1 MKEKNFII
9 IFLLVAVVVFGG
21 GMISSCSSR
30 DDNKPN
36 VIFLLLDAARP
47 DRFGC
52 YGYDRNTSPVID
64 DLAAEGALFLN
75 HFANGTYTLASVP
88 TYFYSRYF
96 VKSLFPADRRI
107 PLQNTDDLFRKLDDE
122 AISIASVFKSNGYR
136 TALFSAHPWFV
147 KLYELVRDYDDFY
160 RVSGE
165 RSGYGSAEK
174 TFARMAAWIKEEGE
188 GREPFFIYAHLMD
201 THFPHE
207 RNAASESYIRPET
220 DSPARFDWRGFPLS
234 QKIGP
239 GGLAWLPEDFPE
251 EDLHYLNAIYD
262 GDIKYTD
269 TQLGSFI
276 RFLKEKGLFDN
287 TLLVITSDHGEH
299 LGEHNLTEHE
309 GPPWDSVIS
318 IPLIMRL
325 PGKIDPGTR
334 IGALTENVDILP
346 TLIDLLDLTIPKGKE
361 FDGKN
366 ALSGAEAETEEYVLT
381 TDSIRSTRYKYMVD
395 RVSGLE
401 FLYDLRGDPGE
412 ENNLIK
418 TDYSQAAKL
427 KEKMDHLL
435 EASLSRYEQA
445 VNRNTPELPFAI
457 SADFFELSSASP
469 IDIIKEHNYP
479 SGQSKI
485 LSRAQKTPQ
494 WTHNKSP
501 GRYYILGFNQ
511 PGLSPLSIRVPLP
524 NGRYRVMVACSA
536 GEMVQGYPMSIFRM
550 SLGRDN
556 PAESVLVDT
565 SKDRKKGQFDLGEL
579 LVEEEEFRA
588 FLYPMEEPSWSSLLY
603 FGFEPILSSAADDDL
618 VGKKGTE
625 RLEQL
630 KSLGYVQ

>member
-1 MKEKNFII
+1 
-9 IFLLVAVVVFGG
+9 
-21 GMISSCSSR
+21 
-30 DDNKPN
+30 
-36 VIFLLLDAARP
+36 
-47 DRFGC
+47 
-52 YGYDRNTSPVID
+52 
-64 DLAAEGALFLN
+64 
-75 HFANGTYTLASVP
+75 
-88 TYFYSRYF
+88 
-96 VKSLFPADRRI
+96 
-107 PLQNTDDLFRKLDDE
+107 
-122 AISIASVFKSNGYR
+122 
-136 TALFSAHPWFV
+136 
-147 KLYELVRDYDDFY
+147 
-160 RVSGE
+160 
-165 RSGYGSAEK
+165 
-174 TFARMAAWIKEEGE
+174 
-188 GREPFFIYAHLMD
+188 
-201 THFPHE
+201 
-207 RNAASESYIRPET
+207 
-220 DSPARFDWRGFPLS
+220 
-234 QKIGP
+234 
-239 GGLAWLPEDFPE
+239 
-251 EDLHYLNAIYD
+251 
-262 GDIKYTD
+262 
-269 TQLGSFI
+269 
-276 RFLKEKGLFDN
+276 
-287 TLLVITSDHGEH
+287 
-299 LGEHNLTEHE
+299 
-309 GPPWDSVIS
+309 
-318 IPLIMRL
+318 MRL

-395 RVSGLE
+395 RVSGVE